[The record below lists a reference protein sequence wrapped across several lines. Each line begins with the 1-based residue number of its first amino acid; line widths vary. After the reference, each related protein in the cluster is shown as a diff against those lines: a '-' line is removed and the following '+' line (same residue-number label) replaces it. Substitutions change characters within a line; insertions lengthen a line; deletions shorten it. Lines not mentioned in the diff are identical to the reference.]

1 MIARILKME
10 QKSNEAPANIGAM
23 IFEKLQKKYKQ
34 VENVAVTG
42 VIDSD
47 GRYHIPSEKTNEK
60 ENKTC
65 LVEK

>member
-1 MIARILKME
+1 ME

-34 VENVAVTG
+34 IGNEAVTG

-60 ENKTC
+60 GE
-65 LVEK
+65 

>member
-1 MIARILKME
+1 ME

-47 GRYHIPSEKTNEK
+47 GRYHIPAEKTNEK
-60 ENKTC
+60 GE
-65 LVEK
+65 

>member
-1 MIARILKME
+1 MIALTLKME

-34 VENVAVTG
+34 IGNEAATG

-47 GRYHIPSEKTNEK
+47 GRYHIPSKKQMKK
-60 ENKTC
+60 EN
-65 LVEK
+65 ENGEH

>member
-10 QKSNEAPANIGAM
+10 QKSNDAPANIGAM

-34 VENVAVTG
+34 IGNEAATG
-42 VIDSD
+42 VVNSD

-60 ENKTC
+60 GE
-65 LVEK
+65 